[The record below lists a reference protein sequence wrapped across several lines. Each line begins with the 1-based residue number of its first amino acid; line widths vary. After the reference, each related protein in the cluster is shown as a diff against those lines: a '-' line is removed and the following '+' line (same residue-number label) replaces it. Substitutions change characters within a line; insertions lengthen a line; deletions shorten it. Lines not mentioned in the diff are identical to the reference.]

1 MESMTMQWLHI
12 IYLTLT
18 PIKRWEAAKRP
29 FMSTTSPAETWLTVF
44 GIVVLIVSV
53 ILLFVVRAKHKQI
66 ARLTATKQKLLQQ
79 ITGLQQQIAELNRDI
94 IQVIENIIDAKPPAK
109 QTPGFNPQEIKALS
123 ELAKHLQ

>member
-1 MESMTMQWLHI
+1 MISESLI
-12 IYLTLT
+12 IKGLYIIFLALT
-18 PIKRWEAAKRP
+18 PIEQLEAAAI
-29 FMSTTSPAETWLTVF
+29 AETRLMLILTVF
-44 GIVVLIVSV
+44 AVFTLIVSV